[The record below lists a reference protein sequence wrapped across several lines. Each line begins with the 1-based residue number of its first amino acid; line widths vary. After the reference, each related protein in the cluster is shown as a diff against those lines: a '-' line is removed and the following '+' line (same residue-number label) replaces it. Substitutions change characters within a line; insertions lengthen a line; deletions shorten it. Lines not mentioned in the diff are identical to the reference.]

1 MKHSSY
7 RNTPLKDS
15 RPSVPSQAESASRS
29 HGLDTLRSLAILT
42 VMAFHIYEL
51 HAANTIPDVLLP
63 VVRTCWM
70 GVDLFFVLSGYLI
83 GLQLLRPYAQ
93 GHQPSL
99 AVFYLK
105 RFFRVLPAYAVV
117 LSLYLAVPLWREA
130 PHLASPWEYYTFTEN
145 LFVHYPLERAFSH
158 VWSLCVEEHFYL
170 FLPLIVLLLT
180 RRPSFA
186 KTVTAVSFLV
196 LLGIA
201 IRGYVLLHSLQPMA
215 ERGESW
221 FVVYV
226 KQIYYPTY
234 SRLDGLLTGV
244 TLAILRT
251 FRPAWWHRIAKRGH
265 ALLLSGIVLIA
276 VAIYCSKDRAVSVT
290 GIAAF
295 GAVFAFPILSLGIGC
310 IVASALSR
318 NGVLSRIRIP
328 GAKAVATLAYTLYLS
343 HKGILH
349 LTTIFFPAV
358 SAAGGIRWTLLFLT
372 SAFAASAILYF
383 VVERPFMLLRD
394 KLLHQR
400 KPRGDSGRKPVIEDE
415 VRAEP
420 AL

>member
-1 MKHSSY
+1 
-7 RNTPLKDS
+7 
-15 RPSVPSQAESASRS
+15 
-29 HGLDTLRSLAILT
+29 
-42 VMAFHIYEL
+42 MAFHIYEL
-51 HAANTIPDVLLP
+51 HASNTIPDALIP
-63 VVRTCWM
+63 IVRTCWM

-93 GHQPSL
+93 GHRPSL
-99 AVFYLK
+99 GVFYLK
-105 RFFRVLPAYAVV
+105 RFFRVLPVYAVV
-117 LSLYLAVPLWREA
+117 LGLYLAVPLWREA
-130 PHLASPWEYYTFTEN
+130 PHLAAPWEYFTFTEN
-145 LFVHYPLERAFSH
+145 FFVHYPAERAFSH

-170 FLPLIVLLLT
+170 FLPMIVLLLA

-186 KTVTAVSFLV
+186 RTVTAISIFV

-201 IRGYVLLHSLQPMA
+201 VRGFVLLHWLQPMA

-221 FVVYV
+221 FVIYV

-244 TLAILRT
+244 TLAIVRT
-251 FRPAWWHRIAKRGH
+251 FRPAWWRRIAEYGH
-265 ALLLSGIVLIA
+265 ALLFAGICLIA

-290 GIAAF
+290 GLAAF

-310 IVASALSR
+310 VVASALSH
-318 NGVLSRIRIP
+318 NGWLNRIRIP
-328 GAKAVATLAYTLYLS
+328 GARAGATLAYTLYLS

-349 LTTIFFPAV
+349 LTTVFFPAV
-358 SAAGGIRWTLLFLT
+358 SAAGGLRWLVLFLA

-383 VVERPFMLLRD
+383 VIERPFMLLRD
-394 KLLHQR
+394 KLLRERRPQR
-400 KPRGDSGRKPVIEDE
+400 TPGIEDE